1 MELFT
6 FIEMG
11 GTRERIS
18 VVELEAGVGT
28 ALAKFDGA
36 KANCF
41 LPKDKQKLLAVIE
54 AGFGDMAP
62 FNKVVRKILKKRSDG
77 SPALVFDR
85 RRSGRAP
92 LDAWRNAWRGLWW
105 RRRQVEVRSTTAVQ
119 LLEDDGFARQQAL

>member
-6 FIEMG
+6 FIETG
-11 GTRERIS
+11 GARERIS
-18 VVELEAGVGT
+18 VVELEAGVSA

-62 FNKVVRKILKKRSDG
+62 FNKVVRKILTDERIKHGMNVLVKQKHRAVPRPFALPLNVARFALYTRSRYRVK
-77 SPALVFDR
+77 PERVH
-85 RRSGRAP
+85 P
-92 LDAWRNAWRGLWW
+92 
-105 RRRQVEVRSTTAVQ
+105 
-119 LLEDDGFARQQAL
+119 

>member
-6 FIEMG
+6 FIETG
-11 GTRERIS
+11 GARERIS
-18 VVELEAGVGT
+18 VVELEEGVSA

-62 FNKVVRKILKKRSDG
+62 FNKVVRKILKERIDG
-77 SPALVFDR
+77 SPAVVFDR

-105 RRRQVEVRSTTAVQ
+105 RRKQVHATSAVQ
-119 LLEDDGFARQQAL
+119 LLDDDGFARQQAL

>member
-6 FIEMG
+6 FIETG
-11 GTRERIS
+11 GARERIS
-18 VVELEAGVGT
+18 VVELEAGVSA

-62 FNKVVRKILKKRSDG
+62 FNKVVRKILKERIDG
-77 SPALVFDR
+77 SPALVFQR

-105 RRRQVEVRSTTAVQ
+105 RRRQVHSTTAVQ
-119 LLEDDGFARQQAL
+119 LLDDDGFSCQ

>member
-6 FIEMG
+6 FIETG
-11 GTRERIS
+11 GARERIS
-18 VVELEAGVGT
+18 VVELEAGVSA
-28 ALAKFDGA
+28 ALAKFDGS

-62 FNKVVRKILKKRSDG
+62 FNKVVRKILKERIDG
-77 SPALVFDR
+77 YTAVVFDR
-85 RRSGRAP
+85 RRSGRAS

-105 RRRQVEVRSTTAVQ
+105 RR
-119 LLEDDGFARQQAL
+119 LLDDDACSRQQAL